1 MSDVKKLLE
10 QNREWATNKL
20 GEKPDFFN
28 ELSEQQAPKYFWIG
42 CSDSRVPANQ
52 ITGLMPGEVFVHRN
66 VANVVSH
73 VDLNCLSV
81 MQFAVEVLKV
91 EHIIVCG
98 HYGCG
103 GVSAALGNKQLG
115 LIDSWLTNIKD
126 VYIKHE
132 EKFKTITDES
142 ERSDLMCELN
152 VIQQAQNVCESTI
165 VQDAWKRGQKL
176 SVHGWCYSLK
186 NGHITD
192 LEVSTDGP
200 STNHQIYQY
209 ER

>member
-10 QNREWATNKL
+10 QNREWAANKL

-103 GVSAALGNKQLG
+103 GVNAALSNKQLG

-186 NGHITD
+186 NGHIKD
-192 LEVSTDGP
+192 LEVSTSGP
-200 STNHQIYQY
+200 SKNHEIYQY

>member
-10 QNREWATNKL
+10 QNREWAANKL
-20 GEKPDFFN
+20 GEKPNFFN

-103 GVSAALGNKQLG
+103 GVNAALSNKQLG

-186 NGHITD
+186 NGHIKD
-192 LEVSTDGP
+192 LEVSTSGP
-200 STNHQIYQY
+200 SKNHEIYQY